1 MKKLLS
7 VFLLSFLFA
16 SSQILQAQD
25 LEQVLKKHFEAVG
38 QDRLL
43 KVECMVSNATV
54 MQMGME
60 LPVVIKYKRPNKFR
74 TEVNIQGQ
82 SIVQAFDGTDGWQII
97 PMVSPDPTDLVGEQ
111 LKQAAEQA
119 DIDGQLW
126 NYKEKG
132 STVELTGKEDM
143 EGTEVYHIKLTT
155 KDSDVQN
162 YYIDAET
169 YLLLKVKST
178 LNIQGQEIEAEN
190 IMGNYRNFDGI
201 VMPMSIESKAMGQ
214 SSQIVIN
221 TVDFNVTLED
231 SVFTRP
237 VKKE

>member
-1 MKKLLS
+1 
-7 VFLLSFLFA
+7 
-16 SSQILQAQD
+16 
-25 LEQVLKKHFEAVG
+25 
-38 QDRLL
+38 
-43 KVECMVSNATV
+43 MVSNATV

-155 KDSDVQN
+155 KDGDVQN

>member
-16 SSQILQAQD
+16 SSQILQAQY

-155 KDSDVQN
+155 KDGDVQN